1 MNKNS
6 LKINKPKLKYGIYK
20 EIFRNKILS
29 TGKLAQNVTVKY
41 KTINKIYELN

>member
-1 MNKNS
+1 MIKNS
-6 LKINKPKLKYGIYK
+6 LKINKPKLKYDIYK
-20 EIFRNKILS
+20 QTFRKKILP